1 MIRSFIDLNESY
13 PNMKIEFKENLSTLK
28 EKGTLVLGVCDGAEL
43 LASAKEIDKKLD
55 GTLQKAIFKSV
66 FKGNKGESLKVL
78 APHGIGY
85 DQIILIGVG
94 DLQKITPQILKDVGA
109 GICASISKETTV
121 VVCMPDLQKG
131 QTITN
136 AEAVAHI
143 AAGFELRNF
152 KFNKY
157 KTKKDPKN
165 PEIEYEHLTFI
176 TQDVKS
182 AEKHFTSLSAIV
194 KGVELTRIVVSEPPN
209 VLYPETMAE
218 HAKELTKLG
227 VTVEIFTQKDL
238 ERMNMG
244 GILGVGQGSNKEPRL
259 IVLQWLHGDKKQQPV
274 ALVGKGVTFD
284 SGGISLK
291 PSANMEDMKYD
302 MAGSGA
308 VLGTF
313 KAIALR
319 KAKVNVVGVMAM
331 VENMPSGSALKPA
344 DILTTMSGQ
353 TIEVQNTD
361 AEGRLILADALWY
374 TQDRFKP
381 QAMIDLATLT
391 GAITVA
397 LGSEYAGLFSN
408 NNDLSA
414 KLLKAGDDV
423 DEGLWRLPMSKAYD
437 KEIDSDIADMKNISL
452 GSGGGSITAAQ
463 FLQRFVNDTPWA
475 HLDIA
480 GTAWS
485 KKGKTITGKGATAF
499 GVRLL
504 NQYLID
510 NFEL

>member
-1 MIRSFIDLNESY
+1 
-13 PNMKIEFKENLSTLK
+13 MKINFIEQIEPSAQN
-28 EKGTLVLGVCDGAEL
+28 GTLVLGIAENGHL
-43 LASAKEIDKKLD
+43 LSATKEVDTVSNGQL
-55 GTLQKAIFKSV
+55 TKALAKAN
-66 FKGNKGESLKVL
+66 FKGNKNETLKIL
-78 APHGIGY
+78 APTNVPY
-85 DQIILIGVG
+85 EQILLIGCG
-94 DLQKITPQILKDVGA
+94 DLQKLTCQTLKEIGA
-109 GICASISKETTV
+109 TIRASISNEKKFV
-121 VVCMPDLQKG
+121 IDMLDLQKG
-131 QTITN
+131 QSISN
-136 AEAVAHI
+136 AEAVANI
-143 AAGFELRNF
+143 AMGFELRNF
-152 KFNKY
+152 KFDKY
-157 KTKKDPKN
+157 KTKKDPQN
-165 PEIEYEHLTFI
+165 PEINTENVFFI
-176 TQDVKS
+176 TADPKS
-182 AEKHFTSLSAIV
+182 TKAYYDTLKAICE
-194 KGVELTRIVVSEPPN
+194 GVCLTRTVVSEPPN

-227 VTVEIFTQKDL
+227 VTVEVFTKSDL

-244 GILGVGQGSNKEPRL
+244 GILGVAQGSVKEPRL
-259 IVLQWLHGDKKQQPV
+259 IVLQWLHGDKKQAPV

-284 SGGISLK
+284 SGGISIK

-313 KAIALR
+313 KALALR

-344 DILTTMSGQ
+344 DILKTMSGQ

-374 TQDRFKP
+374 AQDRFKP

-397 LGSEYAGLFSN
+397 LGSEFAGLFSN
-408 NNDLSA
+408 NHELVA

-423 DEGLWRLPMSKAYD
+423 DEGLWRLPMNREYD
-437 KEIDSDIADMKNISL
+437 KLIDSDIADVKNISM
-452 GSGGGSITAAQ
+452 GIGGGSITAAQ
-463 FLQRFVNDTPWA
+463 FLQRFVNNTPWA

-485 KKGKTITGKGATAF
+485 KKGKILTGKGATAF

-504 NQYLID
+504 NQYLMD
-510 NFEL
+510 TFES